1 MRYLTEEELILM
13 NSILI
18 KKYSPHEMI
27 GVKSPDLLNSAV
39 NRPRQSVFGEDAYP
53 TIFEKAAAL
62 FESLVQNHA
71 FHNANKRVAFAAMV
85 QFLRYNNY
93 KFVMAPQDAET
104 FTIAVVEHK
113 YSFEDIVKIIKD
125 NSNNVLR

>member
-13 NSILI
+13 NNVLI
-18 KKYSPHEMI
+18 KRYSPHEI
-27 GVKSPDLLNSAV
+27 VGVISPDLLNSAV
-39 NRPRQSVFGEDAYP
+39 NRPQQSLFGEDAYK

-62 FESLVQNHA
+62 FESLAQNHA
-71 FHNANKRVAFAAMV
+71 FHSANKRVAFTGMV

-93 KFVMAPQDAET
+93 KFVMLSQEAED

-113 YSFEDIVKIIKD
+113 HTFKDIAEIIKA
-125 NSNNVLR
+125 NSKPVL